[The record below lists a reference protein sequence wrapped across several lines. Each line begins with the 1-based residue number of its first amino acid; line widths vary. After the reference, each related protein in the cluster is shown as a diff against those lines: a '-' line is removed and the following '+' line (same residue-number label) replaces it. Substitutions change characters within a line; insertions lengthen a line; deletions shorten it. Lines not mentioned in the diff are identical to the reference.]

1 MTTLNEL
8 EKAGMEAI
16 EERKKIAHK
25 QFCAAADAEAQ
36 SKARM
41 KEAVLDCLVQF
52 CGLDNGDELEPLLIV
67 DREYKRGTNAA
78 HLNIPGV
85 DTHVAQIR
93 FGYRASSRRNADDK
107 DTLIIEMERS
117 EPFCFTWHNPTYYAT
132 LGEALYI
139 ARQKQVQADEYS
151 RQEDERERI
160 ATECYQERQAKAEQE
175 HNGRVSFLIDLMDRH
190 PIVLPLL
197 RTLEVYLDYEAELKD
212 ELDEALQ

>member
-41 KEAVLDCLVQF
+41 KEVVLDCLVQF
-52 CGLDNGDELEPLLIV
+52 CGLENGDELRPLLIV
-67 DREYKRGTNAA
+67 DREYRRGTSAA
-78 HLNIPGV
+78 LLNVPGV
-85 DTHVAQIR
+85 DAGVAQIR
-93 FGYRASSRRNADDK
+93 FGYRAFQNPDDK
-107 DTLIIEMERS
+107 DTLVIEMERAS
-117 EPFCFTWHNPTYYAT
+117 PFCFTWNNPTYYAT

-151 RQEDERERI
+151 RQEDERERM

-175 HNGRVSFLIDLMDRH
+175 HNDRVSFLIYLMDRH
-190 PIVLPLL
+190 SIVLPLL
-197 RTLEVYLDYEAELKD
+197 RTLEVYLDCEAELKY

>member
-1 MTTLNEL
+1 MTTLNDL
-8 EKAGMEAI
+8 ERTGRQLIEANKRRV
-16 EERKKIAHK
+16 EEANRLK
-25 QFCAAADAEAQ
+25 DEAEAQ

-93 FGYRASSRRNADDK
+93 FGYRAFQNPDDK

-151 RQEDERERI
+151 RVANEEARL
-160 ATECYQERQAKAEQE
+160 ATERYQERQAKEAEE
-175 HNGRVSFLIDLMDRH
+175 HNDRVTFLIDLMDRH

-197 RTLEVYLDYEAELKD
+197 RTLEVYLDCEAELKD
-212 ELDEALQ
+212 ELDEALR